1 MLAAHMAT
9 GTHGQDTPSP
19 LPAACRPPP
28 LFSPPPPASPTASP
42 SLPPPTLP
50 LAFWPL
56 PAPPPLHSPL
66 PSLRHHRYPHR
77 SLPHRHRPS
86 PQPPSPPPPLTAAS
100 LTATAP
106 HRSLPHRHRPSPQPP
121 SPPPPLTAASLTAT
135 APSLPPKAVLTE
147 ATGGSLKYNLTV
159 RAAAACP
166 VGRCTASAGT
176 RHTFATLLAEQ
187 EEIRLL
193 YFEQRAKTYIEE
205 VLVPALGISVFY
217 YVMEFA
223 WARRFRD
230 RERRG
235 GGRFTSICSAGS
247 RAASHTISS
256 RSATRGTQ

>member
-77 SLPHRHRPS
+77 SLPHCHRPS

-106 HRSLPHRHRPSPQPP
+106 HRSLPHRHRPLPTSKGGPHRSHRRQPQVQPHGPRRRRLPGRSLHSQRWDSSHLCHPP
-121 SPPPPLTAASLTAT
+121 CGAGGDPL
-135 APSLPPKAVLTE
+135 AVL
-147 ATGGSLKYNLTV
+147 
-159 RAAAACP
+159 
-166 VGRCTASAGT
+166 
-176 RHTFATLLAEQ
+176 
-187 EEIRLL
+187 
-193 YFEQRAKTYIEE
+193 
-205 VLVPALGISVFY
+205 
-217 YVMEFA
+217 
-223 WARRFRD
+223 
-230 RERRG
+230 
-235 GGRFTSICSAGS
+235 
-247 RAASHTISS
+247 
-256 RSATRGTQ
+256 

>member
-86 PQPPSPPPPLTAAS
+86 PQPPSPPPPPPYLQRRSSPKPPAAAS
-100 LTATAP
+100 STTS
-106 HRSLPHRHRPSPQPP
+106 RSA
-121 SPPPPLTAASLTAT
+121 PPPPARSVAA
-135 APSLPPKAVLTE
+135 
-147 ATGGSLKYNLTV
+147 
-159 RAAAACP
+159 
-166 VGRCTASAGT
+166 
-176 RHTFATLLAEQ
+176 Q
-187 EEIRLL
+187 
-193 YFEQRAKTYIEE
+193 
-205 VLVPALGISVFY
+205 PALGLVTPLPPSLRSRRRSACCTLNSVPRPTLRRCSYRRSASVFY

-230 RERRG
+230 QGAAGRG
-235 GGRFTSICSAGS
+235 QIHFHLLGWLESGEPHHIISVGNS
-247 RAASHTISS
+247 RDSVVVTPLE
-256 RSATRGTQ
+256 